1 MSTRGN
7 RDFRPVFHYTP
18 PTGWINDP
26 NGLLYEN
33 GTWHL
38 FAQHNPAEPIWG
50 PMHWRHAVST
60 DLLHWKDLGIAMA
73 PDDLGMIFSG
83 SAVIDHGNTSG
94 LGKDGI
100 DPMILIYTSHGETEQ
115 QSIAWSLDRVHF
127 TPYEGNPV
135 IPNKDK
141 KNFRDTKVFRNEIL
155 NCWSMI
161 LAAGDVN
168 EFYASDDL
176 IHWRK
181 TGEFGKKENTFGGI
195 AECPDLFPLQ
205 APDGSTVWVLTSCL
219 AMHPNF
225 GSGRMVYYLGEF
237 DGYTFRETMPRFRP
251 RMLDNGYDNYA
262 AVTFANTDRRLMV
275 GWGQSPAYAGY
286 EPTGEYCCNMTYVRE
301 LSLVET
307 DEGLA
312 LAQKP
317 ITPAFVLEKA
327 KVLPALPPKPHM
339 MYTLPTSEG
348 ELPGELFQIHLEAKG
363 HFSLTLSNEDGEA
376 LRITLDSEQ
385 RLVLDRTYA
394 GQKDFCP
401 QFASGLMSVPSA
413 PRKKIG
419 PFSMDLYFDRMFA
432 EIFAD
437 EGTLALTAAVFPK
450 KPYTKVT
457 FNGDGPLW
465 IGKPV

>member
-7 RDFRPVFHYTP
+7 RDFRPAFHYTP

-38 FAQHNPAEPIWG
+38 FAQHNPAEPVWG

-60 DLLHWKDLGIAMA
+60 DLLHWQDLGIAMA

-100 DPMILIYTSHGETEQ
+100 DPMILIYTSHGKTEQ

-135 IPNKDK
+135 IPNTEKKD
-141 KNFRDTKVFRNEIL
+141 FRDPKVFRNTIL
-155 NCWSMI
+155 NCWSMV
-161 LAAGDVN
+161 LAAGEVN

-181 TGEFGKKENTFGGI
+181 TGEFGKMENTFGGI
-195 AECPDLFPLQ
+195 TECPDLFPLQ

-219 AMHPNF
+219 AMHPGF

-237 DGYTFRETMPRFRP
+237 DGYTFRETLPRFRP

-262 AVTFANTDRRLMV
+262 AVTFSNTDRRLMI
-275 GWGQSPAYAGY
+275 GWGQSPSYAGF

-317 ITPAFVLEKA
+317 VTPAFSLEKA
-327 KVLPALPPKPHM
+327 DFLPTPSPKPHM
-339 MYTLPTSEG
+339 MIVLPTAEVA
-348 ELPGELFQIHLEAKG
+348 LPGELFQIHVEAKE
-363 HFSLTLSNEDGEA
+363 HFLLTLSNEDGET

-385 RLVLDRTYA
+385 RLVLDRTDA

-401 QFASGLMSVPSA
+401 QFESGLMSVPSA
-413 PRKKIG
+413 QRKMTG

-437 EGTLALTAAVFPK
+437 EGTLALTAAVFPQR
-450 KPYTKVT
+450 PYTKAAYI
-457 FNGDGPLW
+457 GDGALW